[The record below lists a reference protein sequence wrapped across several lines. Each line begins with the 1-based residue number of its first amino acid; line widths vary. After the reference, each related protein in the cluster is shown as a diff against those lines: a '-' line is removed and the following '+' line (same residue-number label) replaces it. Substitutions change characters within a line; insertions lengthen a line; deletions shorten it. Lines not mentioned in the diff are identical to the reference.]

1 MKGEIRMKIVRQ
13 QDEKDCGVCSLL
25 SIIRYY
31 KGNVPLEQ
39 LRLDARTNNEGTT
52 ALNLVLAS
60 QKYGFDAVG
69 MKVENL
75 NDIKRLPAIAH
86 LNLKKG
92 YSHYVVIE
100 KVTKDKIILMDPAK
114 GKVVKFLWE
123 FQKEWSGVVLIF
135 YPKQK
140 IMVLKND
147 VTLFT
152 IFKKVFISE
161 KNLIKIIVL
170 VSFLLTIFTIALGYY
185 FQMFNSLYLN
195 KYPINYLKVL
205 VLVFAIFTCFK
216 LFLTYYRSYLEN
228 HLNKNI
234 DCLITSDF
242 LKHLFNLPLN
252 VITSR
257 KSGEILSRVNE
268 LTSIKGL
275 ITEIF
280 ITYTLDFL
288 IVVITTFLLIRIS
301 SKLFLILF
309 LTTIFYLFV
318 GIITKKSIFEKAYQN
333 ISIESEFNNTVLE
346 NIKMINSIKNLDAV
360 DGTLNKIERK
370 LTHYL
375 YDTYKV
381 NTILNKINIFK
392 VSCYEIGFFLINTF
406 GFYFVYKGI
415 INMIDLITFN
425 ALLNLYFEP
434 LKNIVD
440 SIPKYSFM
448 KASITKINDFLGVH
462 AEILGE
468 KTSTDGYD
476 ISINNLNYS
485 YNKYQNVLKSVNLNI
500 KEGEFVLLQGASGSG
515 KSTLC
520 SILNKYITDYSGDIL
535 FGKMNYKDL
544 SIKTIREN
552 IVYVGQ
558 NENIFT
564 GSIKENIT
572 FGNKVSDLNF
582 DKICKICKVDDVAN
596 KKTFSYESL
605 IGSDEGNISGGE
617 KQRII
622 LARAVLKD
630 FNVLILDEALSEV
643 DIKLELEILKSIRE
657 NYKDK
662 TIIYISHKKYSN
674 IFDKV
679 INMEAV

>member
-1 MKGEIRMKIVRQ
+1 MKIVRQ

-448 KASITKINDFLGVH
+448 KASITKINDFLGVR

-520 SILNKYITDYSGDIL
+520 SILNKYITDYTGDIL
-535 FGKMNYKDL
+535 FGTMNYKDL
-544 SIKTIREN
+544 SIKTIRDN

-596 KKTFSYESL
+596 KKTFRYESL

-643 DIKLELEILKSIRE
+643 DIKLELEILKNIRD

-662 TIIYISHKKYSN
+662 TIIYISHKKYPN
-674 IFDKV
+674 VFDKV
-679 INMEAV
+679 ISMEAV

>member
-1 MKGEIRMKIVRQ
+1 MKIVRQ

-69 MKVENL
+69 MKVKNV

-86 LNLKKG
+86 LNLEKG
-92 YSHYVVIE
+92 YSHYVVVE
-100 KVTKDKIILMDPAK
+100 KITKDKIILMDPAK
-114 GKVVKFLWE
+114 GRVVKFLWE

-140 IMVLKND
+140 IIVLKNE

-152 IFKKVFISE
+152 ILKKIFVSE

-185 FQMFNSLYLN
+185 FQMFNSLYLS

-468 KTSTDGYD
+468 EASTDGYD

-520 SILNKYITDYSGDIL
+520 SILNKYITDYTGDIL

-544 SIKTIREN
+544 SIKTIRDN

>member
-1 MKGEIRMKIVRQ
+1 MKIVRQ

-448 KASITKINDFLGVH
+448 KASITKINDFLGVR

-520 SILNKYITDYSGDIL
+520 SILNKYITDYTGDIL

>member
-1 MKGEIRMKIVRQ
+1 MKIVRQ

-60 QKYGFDAVG
+60 QKYGFDAIG
-69 MKVENL
+69 MKVENVK
-75 NDIKRLPAIAH
+75 DIKRLPAIAH

-288 IVVITTFLLIRIS
+288 LVVITTFLLIRIS

-468 KTSTDGYD
+468 EASTDGYD

-520 SILNKYITDYSGDIL
+520 SILNKYITDYTGDIL

-596 KKTFSYESL
+596 KKTFRYESL

>member
-448 KASITKINDFLGVH
+448 KASITKINDFLGVRT
-462 AEILGE
+462 EILGE

-476 ISINNLNYS
+476 ISINNLSYS
-485 YNKYQNVLKSVNLNI
+485 YNKYQNVLKNVNLNI
-500 KEGEFVLLQGASGSG
+500 NEGQFVLLQGASGSG

-535 FGKMNYKDL
+535 FGTMNYKDL
-544 SIKTIREN
+544 SIKTIRDN

-572 FGNKVSDLNF
+572 FGHEVSDLDFN
-582 DKICKICKVDDVAN
+582 KVCNICKVDDIAY
-596 KKTFSYESL
+596 KKTFRYESL

-643 DIKLELEILKSIRE
+643 DIKLELEILKNIRD

-662 TIIYISHKKYSN
+662 TIIYISHKKYPN
-674 IFDKV
+674 VFDKV

>member
-1 MKGEIRMKIVRQ
+1 MKIVRQ

-92 YSHYVVIE
+92 YSHYVVVE
-100 KVTKDKIILMDPAK
+100 KITKDKIILMDPAK

-448 KASITKINDFLGVH
+448 KASITKINDFLGVR

-520 SILNKYITDYSGDIL
+520 SILNKYITDYTGDIL

-596 KKTFSYESL
+596 KKTFRYESL

>member
-1 MKGEIRMKIVRQ
+1 MKIVRQ

-25 SIIRYY
+25 SIIRHY

-69 MKVENL
+69 MKVENV

-86 LNLKKG
+86 LNLEKG
-92 YSHYVVIE
+92 YSHYVVVE
-100 KVTKDKIILMDPAK
+100 KITKDKIILMDPAK
-114 GKVVKFLWE
+114 GRVVKFLWK

-140 IMVLKND
+140 IIVLKNE

-152 IFKKVFISE
+152 ILKKIFVSE

-185 FQMFNSLYLN
+185 FQMFNSLYLS

-242 LKHLFNLPLN
+242 LKHLFSLPLN
-252 VITSR
+252 VINSR

-288 IVVITTFLLIRIS
+288 LVVITTFLLISIS

-309 LTTIFYLFV
+309 LTTIVYLFI
-318 GIITKKSIFEKAYQN
+318 GIMTKKSIFEKAYQN
-333 ISIESEFNNTVLE
+333 ISIESEFNNTILE

-360 DGTLNKIERK
+360 DDTLKNIERK
-370 LTHYL
+370 LAHYL

-381 NTILNKINIFK
+381 NIILNKINIFK

-406 GFYFVYKGI
+406 GFYFVYEGI
-415 INMIDLITFN
+415 INIVDLITFN
-425 ALLNLYFEP
+425 TLLNLYFEP

-448 KASITKINDFLGVH
+448 KASITKINDFLSVDI
-462 AEILGE
+462 EKLG
-468 KTSTDGYD
+468 KKNVTRGYD
-476 ISINNLNYS
+476 ISINNLSYS
-485 YNKYQNVLKSVNLNI
+485 YNKYQNVLKNVNLNI
-500 KEGEFVLLQGASGSG
+500 NEGQFVLLQGASGSG

-535 FGKMNYKDL
+535 FGTMNYKDL
-544 SIKTIREN
+544 SIKTIRDN

-572 FGNKVSDLNF
+572 FGHEVSDLDFN
-582 DKICKICKVDDVAN
+582 KVCNICKVDDIAY
-596 KKTFSYESL
+596 KKTFRYESL

-643 DIKLELEILKSIRE
+643 DIKLELEILKNIRD

-662 TIIYISHKKYSN
+662 TIIYISHKKYPN
-674 IFDKV
+674 VFDKV
-679 INMEAV
+679 ISMEAV

>member
-1 MKGEIRMKIVRQ
+1 MKIVRQ

-280 ITYTLDFL
+280 IAYTLDFL

-333 ISIESEFNNTVLE
+333 ISNESEFNNTVLE

-448 KASITKINDFLGVH
+448 KASITKINDFLGVRT
-462 AEILGE
+462 EILGE

-520 SILNKYITDYSGDIL
+520 SILNKYITDYTGDIL

-596 KKTFSYESL
+596 KKTFRYESL

>member
-1 MKGEIRMKIVRQ
+1 MKIVRQ

-69 MKVENL
+69 MKVENV

-448 KASITKINDFLGVH
+448 KASITKINDFLGVR

-520 SILNKYITDYSGDIL
+520 SILNKYITDYTGDIL

-596 KKTFSYESL
+596 KKTFRYESL

>member
-1 MKGEIRMKIVRQ
+1 MKIVRQ

-100 KVTKDKIILMDPAK
+100 KITKDKIILMDPAK

-572 FGNKVSDLNF
+572 FGHEVSDLEFKKVCN
-582 DKICKICKVDDVAN
+582 ICKVDDVAN
-596 KKTFSYESL
+596 KKTFRYESL

>member
-1 MKGEIRMKIVRQ
+1 MKIVRQ

-346 NIKMINSIKNLDAV
+346 NIKMINSIKNLDVV

-520 SILNKYITDYSGDIL
+520 SILNKYITDYTGDIL

-643 DIKLELEILKSIRE
+643 DIKLELEILKNIRD

-662 TIIYISHKKYSN
+662 TIIYISHKKYPN
-674 IFDKV
+674 VFDKV
-679 INMEAV
+679 ISMEAV

>member
-1 MKGEIRMKIVRQ
+1 MKIVRQ

-100 KVTKDKIILMDPAK
+100 KITKDKIILMDPAK

-370 LTHYL
+370 LAHYL

-381 NTILNKINIFK
+381 NIILNKINIFK

-448 KASITKINDFLGVH
+448 KASITKINDFLGVR

-500 KEGEFVLLQGASGSG
+500 KEGEFVLLQGTSGSG

-596 KKTFSYESL
+596 KKTFRYESL

-643 DIKLELEILKSIRE
+643 DIKLELEILKNIRD

-662 TIIYISHKKYSN
+662 TIIYISHKKYPN
-674 IFDKV
+674 VFDKV
-679 INMEAV
+679 ISMEAV

>member
-1 MKGEIRMKIVRQ
+1 MKIVRQ

-448 KASITKINDFLGVH
+448 KASITKINDFLGVR

-468 KTSTDGYD
+468 EASTDGYD

-520 SILNKYITDYSGDIL
+520 SILNKYITDYTGDIL
-535 FGKMNYKDL
+535 FGTMNYKDL
-544 SIKTIREN
+544 SIKTIRDN

-572 FGNKVSDLNF
+572 FGHEVSDLEFKKVCN
-582 DKICKICKVDDVAN
+582 ICKVDDIAY
-596 KKTFSYESL
+596 KKTFRYESL

>member
-1 MKGEIRMKIVRQ
+1 MKIVRQ

-381 NTILNKINIFK
+381 NTIVNKINIFK

-448 KASITKINDFLGVH
+448 KASITKINDFLGVR

-520 SILNKYITDYSGDIL
+520 SILNKYITDYTGDIL
-535 FGKMNYKDL
+535 FGTMNYKDL
-544 SIKTIREN
+544 SIKTIRDN

-596 KKTFSYESL
+596 KKTFRYESL

>member
-1 MKGEIRMKIVRQ
+1 MKIVRQ

-69 MKVENL
+69 MKVKNV

-140 IMVLKND
+140 IMILKND

-448 KASITKINDFLGVH
+448 KASITKINDFLGVR

-520 SILNKYITDYSGDIL
+520 SILNKYITDYTGDIL
-535 FGKMNYKDL
+535 FGTMNYKDL

-596 KKTFSYESL
+596 KKTFRYESL

-643 DIKLELEILKSIRE
+643 DIKLELEILKNIRD

-662 TIIYISHKKYSN
+662 TIIYISHKKYPN
-674 IFDKV
+674 VFDKV
-679 INMEAV
+679 ISMEAV

>member
-1 MKGEIRMKIVRQ
+1 M
-13 QDEKDCGVCSLL
+13 
-25 SIIRYY
+25 
-31 KGNVPLEQ
+31 
-39 LRLDARTNNEGTT
+39 
-52 ALNLVLAS
+52 
-60 QKYGFDAVG
+60 
-69 MKVENL
+69 
-75 NDIKRLPAIAH
+75 
-86 LNLKKG
+86 
-92 YSHYVVIE
+92 
-100 KVTKDKIILMDPAK
+100 
-114 GKVVKFLWE
+114 
-123 FQKEWSGVVLIF
+123 
-135 YPKQK
+135 
-140 IMVLKND
+140 
-147 VTLFT
+147 
-152 IFKKVFISE
+152 
-161 KNLIKIIVL
+161 
-170 VSFLLTIFTIALGYY
+170 
-185 FQMFNSLYLN
+185 
-195 KYPINYLKVL
+195 L

-242 LKHLFNLPLN
+242 LKHLFSLPLN
-252 VITSR
+252 VINSR

-288 IVVITTFLLIRIS
+288 LVVITTFLLISIS

-309 LTTIFYLFV
+309 LTTIVYLFI
-318 GIITKKSIFEKAYQN
+318 GIMTKKSIFEKAYQN
-333 ISIESEFNNTVLE
+333 ISIESEFNNTILE
-346 NIKMINSIKNLDAV
+346 NIKMINSIKNLDVV
-360 DGTLNKIERK
+360 DDTLKNIERK
-370 LTHYL
+370 LAHYL

-381 NTILNKINIFK
+381 NIILNKINIFK

-406 GFYFVYKGI
+406 GFYFVYEGI
-415 INMIDLITFN
+415 INIVDLITFN
-425 ALLNLYFEP
+425 TLLNLYFEP

-448 KASITKINDFLGVH
+448 KASITKINDFLSVDI
-462 AEILGE
+462 EKLGQ
-468 KTSTDGYD
+468 KTVTHGYD

-485 YNKYQNVLKSVNLNI
+485 YNKYQNVLKNVNLNI
-500 KEGEFVLLQGASGSG
+500 NEGQFVLLQGASGSG

-535 FGKMNYKDL
+535 FGTMNYKDL
-544 SIKTIREN
+544 SIKTIRDN

-572 FGNKVSDLNF
+572 FGHEVSDLDFN
-582 DKICKICKVDDVAN
+582 KVCNICKVDDIAY
-596 KKTFSYESL
+596 KKTFRYESL

-643 DIKLELEILKSIRE
+643 DIKLELDILKNIRD

-662 TIIYISHKKYSN
+662 TIIYISHKKYPN
-674 IFDKV
+674 VFDKV
-679 INMEAV
+679 ISMEAV

>member
-1 MKGEIRMKIVRQ
+1 MKIVRQ

-288 IVVITTFLLIRIS
+288 IVVITTFLLIIIS

-318 GIITKKSIFEKAYQN
+318 GIITKKSIFEKAYHN

-360 DGTLNKIERK
+360 DDTLKKIERK

-468 KTSTDGYD
+468 EASTDGYD

-520 SILNKYITDYSGDIL
+520 SILNKYITDYTGDIL

-544 SIKTIREN
+544 SIKTIRDN

-596 KKTFSYESL
+596 KKTFRYESL

-643 DIKLELEILKSIRE
+643 DIKLELEILKNIRD

>member
-1 MKGEIRMKIVRQ
+1 MKIVRQ

-185 FQMFNSLYLN
+185 FQMFNSLYLS

-242 LKHLFNLPLN
+242 LKHLFSLPLN

-381 NTILNKINIFK
+381 NIILNKINIFK

-406 GFYFVYKGI
+406 GFYFVYEGI
-415 INMIDLITFN
+415 INIVDLITFN
-425 ALLNLYFEP
+425 TLLNLYFEP

-448 KASITKINDFLGVH
+448 KASITKINDFLSVDI
-462 AEILGE
+462 EKLG
-468 KTSTDGYD
+468 KKNVTRGYD
-476 ISINNLNYS
+476 ISINNLSYS
-485 YNKYQNVLKSVNLNI
+485 YNKYQNVLKNVNLNI
-500 KEGEFVLLQGASGSG
+500 NEGQFVLLQGASGSG

-535 FGKMNYKDL
+535 FGTMNYKDL
-544 SIKTIREN
+544 SIKTIRDN

-572 FGNKVSDLNF
+572 FDHEVSDLEFKKVCN
-582 DKICKICKVDDVAN
+582 ICKVDDIAY
-596 KKTFSYESL
+596 KKTFRYESL

>member
-1 MKGEIRMKIVRQ
+1 MKIVRQ

-448 KASITKINDFLGVH
+448 KASITKINDFLGVR

-520 SILNKYITDYSGDIL
+520 SILNKYITDYTGDIL

-643 DIKLELEILKSIRE
+643 DIKLELEILKSIRD

-662 TIIYISHKKYSN
+662 TIIYISHKKYPN
-674 IFDKV
+674 VFDKV
-679 INMEAV
+679 ISMEAV

>member
-1 MKGEIRMKIVRQ
+1 MKIVRQ

-333 ISIESEFNNTVLE
+333 ISIESEFNNTILE

-448 KASITKINDFLGVH
+448 KASITKINDFLGVR

-468 KTSTDGYD
+468 EASTDGYD

-535 FGKMNYKDL
+535 FGTMNYKDL
-544 SIKTIREN
+544 SIKTIRDN

-596 KKTFSYESL
+596 KKTFRYESL

>member
-1 MKGEIRMKIVRQ
+1 MKIVRQ

-25 SIIRYY
+25 SIIKYY

-500 KEGEFVLLQGASGSG
+500 KEGEFVLLQGTSGSG

-520 SILNKYITDYSGDIL
+520 SILNKYITDYTGDIL

>member
-1 MKGEIRMKIVRQ
+1 MKIVRQ

-39 LRLDARTNNEGTT
+39 LRLDARTSNEGTT

-448 KASITKINDFLGVH
+448 KASITKINDFLGVR

-520 SILNKYITDYSGDIL
+520 SILNKYITDYTGDIL

-596 KKTFSYESL
+596 KKTFRYESL

-643 DIKLELEILKSIRE
+643 DIKLELEILKNIRD

-662 TIIYISHKKYSN
+662 TIIYISHKKYPN
-674 IFDKV
+674 VFDKV
-679 INMEAV
+679 ISMEAV

>member
-1 MKGEIRMKIVRQ
+1 MKIVRQ

-448 KASITKINDFLGVH
+448 KASITKINDFLGVR

-520 SILNKYITDYSGDIL
+520 SILNKYITDYTGDIL

-544 SIKTIREN
+544 SIKTIRDN

-572 FGNKVSDLNF
+572 FGHEVSDLDFN
-582 DKICKICKVDDVAN
+582 KVCNICKVDDIAY

-622 LARAVLKD
+622 LARAVLKN

>member
-1 MKGEIRMKIVRQ
+1 MKIVRQ

-448 KASITKINDFLGVH
+448 KASITKINDFLGVR

-520 SILNKYITDYSGDIL
+520 SILNKYITDYTGDIL

-572 FGNKVSDLNF
+572 FGHEVSDLEFKKVCN
-582 DKICKICKVDDVAN
+582 ICKVDDIAY
-596 KKTFSYESL
+596 KKTFRYESL

>member
-1 MKGEIRMKIVRQ
+1 MKIVRQ

-39 LRLDARTNNEGTT
+39 LRLDARTNNDGTT

-69 MKVENL
+69 MKVENV

-86 LNLKKG
+86 LNLEKG
-92 YSHYVVIE
+92 YSHYVVVE
-100 KVTKDKIILMDPAK
+100 KITKDKIILMDPAK
-114 GKVVKFLWE
+114 GRVVKFLWK

-140 IMVLKND
+140 IIVLKNE

-152 IFKKVFISE
+152 ILKKIFVSE

-185 FQMFNSLYLN
+185 FQMFNSLYLS

-242 LKHLFNLPLN
+242 LKHLFSLPLN
-252 VITSR
+252 VINSR

-288 IVVITTFLLIRIS
+288 LVVITTFLLISIS

-309 LTTIFYLFV
+309 LTTIVYLFI
-318 GIITKKSIFEKAYQN
+318 GIMTKKSIFEKAYQN
-333 ISIESEFNNTVLE
+333 ISIESEFNNTILE

-360 DGTLNKIERK
+360 DDTLKKIERK
-370 LTHYL
+370 LAYYL
-375 YDTYKV
+375 YDTFKV
-381 NTILNKINIFK
+381 NIILNKINIFK

-406 GFYFVYKGI
+406 GFYFVYEGI
-415 INMIDLITFN
+415 INIVDLITFN
-425 ALLNLYFEP
+425 TLLNLYFEP

-448 KASITKINDFLGVH
+448 KASITKINDFLSVDI
-462 AEILGE
+462 EKLG
-468 KTSTDGYD
+468 KKNVTHGYD
-476 ISINNLNYS
+476 ISINNLSYS
-485 YNKYQNVLKSVNLNI
+485 YNKYQNVLKNVNLNI
-500 KEGEFVLLQGASGSG
+500 NEGQFVLLQGASGSG

-520 SILNKYITDYSGDIL
+520 SILNKYITDYTGDIL
-535 FGKMNYKDL
+535 FGTMNYKDL
-544 SIKTIREN
+544 SIKTIRDN

-572 FGNKVSDLNF
+572 FGHEVSDLDFN
-582 DKICKICKVDDVAN
+582 KVCNICKVDDIAY
-596 KKTFSYESL
+596 KKTFRYESL

-643 DIKLELEILKSIRE
+643 DIKLELEILKNIRD

-662 TIIYISHKKYSN
+662 TIIYISHKKYPN
-674 IFDKV
+674 VFDKV
-679 INMEAV
+679 ISMEAV

>member
-1 MKGEIRMKIVRQ
+1 MKIVRQ

-500 KEGEFVLLQGASGSG
+500 KEGEFVLLQGTSGSG

-520 SILNKYITDYSGDIL
+520 SILNKYITDYTGDIL

-572 FGNKVSDLNF
+572 FGHEVSDLEFKKVCN
-582 DKICKICKVDDVAN
+582 ICKVDDIAY
-596 KKTFSYESL
+596 KKTFRYESL

-643 DIKLELEILKSIRE
+643 DIKLELEILNNIRD

-662 TIIYISHKKYSN
+662 TIIYISHKKYPN
-674 IFDKV
+674 VFDKV
-679 INMEAV
+679 ISMEAV

>member
-69 MKVENL
+69 MKVENV

-86 LNLKKG
+86 LNLEKG
-92 YSHYVVIE
+92 YSHYVVVE
-100 KVTKDKIILMDPAK
+100 KITKDKIILMDPAK

-468 KTSTDGYD
+468 EASIDGYD

-520 SILNKYITDYSGDIL
+520 SILNKYITDYTGDIL

-544 SIKTIREN
+544 SIKTIRDN

-572 FGNKVSDLNF
+572 FGHEVSDLEFKKVCN
-582 DKICKICKVDDVAN
+582 ICKVDDIAY
-596 KKTFSYESL
+596 KKTFRYESL

-662 TIIYISHKKYSN
+662 TIIYISHKKYPN
-674 IFDKV
+674 VFDKV
-679 INMEAV
+679 ISMEAV

>member
-1 MKGEIRMKIVRQ
+1 MKIVRQ

-448 KASITKINDFLGVH
+448 KASITKINDFLSVDI
-462 AEILGE
+462 EKLG
-468 KTSTDGYD
+468 KKNVTRGYD
-476 ISINNLNYS
+476 ISINNLSYS
-485 YNKYQNVLKSVNLNI
+485 YNKYQNVLKNVNLNI

-535 FGKMNYKDL
+535 FGTMNYKDL
-544 SIKTIREN
+544 SIKTIRDN

-572 FGNKVSDLNF
+572 FGHEVSDLDFN
-582 DKICKICKVDDVAN
+582 KVCNICKVDDIAY
-596 KKTFSYESL
+596 KKTFRYESL

>member
-1 MKGEIRMKIVRQ
+1 MKIVRQ

-140 IMVLKND
+140 IMVLKNN

-448 KASITKINDFLGVH
+448 KASITKINDFLGVR

-520 SILNKYITDYSGDIL
+520 SILNKYITDYTGDIL

-596 KKTFSYESL
+596 KKTFRYESL

-643 DIKLELEILKSIRE
+643 DIKLELEILKNIRD

-662 TIIYISHKKYSN
+662 TIIYISHKKYPN
-674 IFDKV
+674 VFDKV
-679 INMEAV
+679 ISMEAV

>member
-1 MKGEIRMKIVRQ
+1 MKIVRQ

-216 LFLTYYRSYLEN
+216 LFLTYYRSHLEN

-448 KASITKINDFLGVH
+448 KASITKINDFLGVR

-468 KTSTDGYD
+468 EASTDGYD

-520 SILNKYITDYSGDIL
+520 SILNKYITDYTGDIL
-535 FGKMNYKDL
+535 FGTMNYKDL
-544 SIKTIREN
+544 SIKTIRDN

-596 KKTFSYESL
+596 KKTFRYESL

>member
-1 MKGEIRMKIVRQ
+1 MKIVRQ

-448 KASITKINDFLGVH
+448 KASITKINDFLGVR

-520 SILNKYITDYSGDIL
+520 SILNKYITDYTGDIL

-544 SIKTIREN
+544 SIKTIRDN

-582 DKICKICKVDDVAN
+582 DKICKICKVDDVVN

-643 DIKLELEILKSIRE
+643 DIKLELEILKNIRD

-662 TIIYISHKKYSN
+662 TIIYISHKKYPN
-674 IFDKV
+674 VFDKV
-679 INMEAV
+679 ISMEAV

>member
-1 MKGEIRMKIVRQ
+1 MKIVRQ

-69 MKVENL
+69 MKVKNV

-140 IMVLKND
+140 IIVLKNE

-152 IFKKVFISE
+152 ILKKIFVSE

-448 KASITKINDFLGVH
+448 KASITKINDFLGVR

-520 SILNKYITDYSGDIL
+520 SILNKYITDYTGDIL

-596 KKTFSYESL
+596 KKTFRYESL

-643 DIKLELEILKSIRE
+643 DIKLELEILKNIRD

-662 TIIYISHKKYSN
+662 TIIYISHKKYPN
-674 IFDKV
+674 VFDKV
-679 INMEAV
+679 ISMEAV

>member
-1 MKGEIRMKIVRQ
+1 MKIVRQ

-346 NIKMINSIKNLDAV
+346 NIKMINSIKNLDAI

-448 KASITKINDFLGVH
+448 KASITKINDFLGVR

-468 KTSTDGYD
+468 EASTDGYD

-520 SILNKYITDYSGDIL
+520 SILNKYITDYTGDIL
-535 FGKMNYKDL
+535 FGTMNYKDL
-544 SIKTIREN
+544 SIKTIRDN

-596 KKTFSYESL
+596 KKTFRYESL

>member
-1 MKGEIRMKIVRQ
+1 MKIVRQ

-448 KASITKINDFLGVH
+448 KASITKINDFLGVRT
-462 AEILGE
+462 EILGE

-520 SILNKYITDYSGDIL
+520 SILNKYITDYTGDIL

-544 SIKTIREN
+544 SIKTIRDN

-572 FGNKVSDLNF
+572 FGHEVSDLEF
-582 DKICKICKVDDVAN
+582 KKICKICKVDDVAN
-596 KKTFSYESL
+596 KKTFRYESL

>member
-69 MKVENL
+69 MKVKNV

-448 KASITKINDFLGVH
+448 KASITKINDFLGVRT
-462 AEILGE
+462 EILGE

-520 SILNKYITDYSGDIL
+520 SILNKYITDYTGDIL

-596 KKTFSYESL
+596 KKTFRYESL

-643 DIKLELEILKSIRE
+643 DIKLELEILKNIRD

-662 TIIYISHKKYSN
+662 TIIYISHKKYPN
-674 IFDKV
+674 VFDKV
-679 INMEAV
+679 ISMEAV

>member
-1 MKGEIRMKIVRQ
+1 MKIVRQ

-520 SILNKYITDYSGDIL
+520 SILNKYITDYTGDIL

-544 SIKTIREN
+544 SIKTIRDN

-572 FGNKVSDLNF
+572 FGHEVSDLDFN
-582 DKICKICKVDDVAN
+582 KVCNICKVDDIAY

-622 LARAVLKD
+622 LARAVLKN

>member
-1 MKGEIRMKIVRQ
+1 MKIVRQ

-360 DGTLNKIERK
+360 DGTLKKIERK
-370 LTHYL
+370 LAHYL

-381 NTILNKINIFK
+381 NIILNKINIFK

-448 KASITKINDFLGVH
+448 KASITKINDFLGVR

-500 KEGEFVLLQGASGSG
+500 KEGEFVLLQGTSGSG

-596 KKTFSYESL
+596 KKTFRYESL

-643 DIKLELEILKSIRE
+643 DIKLELEILKNIRD

-662 TIIYISHKKYSN
+662 TIIYISHKKYPN
-674 IFDKV
+674 VFDKV
-679 INMEAV
+679 ISMEAV

>member
-1 MKGEIRMKIVRQ
+1 MKIVRQ

-69 MKVENL
+69 MKVKNV

-360 DGTLNKIERK
+360 DGTLKKIERK
-370 LTHYL
+370 LAHYL

-381 NTILNKINIFK
+381 NIILNKINIFK

-448 KASITKINDFLGVH
+448 KASITKINDFLGVR

-468 KTSTDGYD
+468 EASTDGYD

-520 SILNKYITDYSGDIL
+520 SILNKYITDYTGDIL
-535 FGKMNYKDL
+535 FGTMNYKDL
-544 SIKTIREN
+544 SIKTIRDN

-596 KKTFSYESL
+596 KKTFRYESL